1 MPWLAERARAELADI
16 AAAERTRLRQT
27 VGASRADGQVRC
39 ADGQWRRVFCSNDYL
54 GLAGDPRLAAA
65 AAGADASGAR
75 ASQHV
80 CGYHAEQAALEA
92 ELAAVLGVPRVLVG
106 GSGYALNSGA
116 IAVLA
121 GAQDQ
126 IYSDAL
132 NHASLIDGCRLSRAR
147 VQRYAHADL
156 ADLQAHMDSAA
167 RPAAGQLI
175 VTDALF
181 SMDGDVAPL
190 AGLLDLARRRD
201 AALYVDDA
209 HGFGW
214 AGPGG
219 SGHLAA
225 AGLADARVVQLVTFG
240 KALGGYGAALAGEAD
255 IIEWLL
261 QRCRTTM
268 FATALPPAVC
278 AAARAAL
285 RICAGE
291 PEHAA
296 RLRARI
302 ALFRREAAAAGL
314 RLLPSQSPIQ
324 ALLLGAESRALAW
337 QQGLWQRGYWVN
349 AIRPPTVPAGTARLR
364 ITLSAAQ
371 AEADVRG
378 LVAALAEL
386 QAAETALS
394 A

>member
-156 ADLQAHMDSAA
+156 ADLQAHLDSAV
-167 RPAAGQLI
+167 RPPAGQLI

-240 KALGGYGAALAGEAD
+240 KALGGGSGGFTAGRQEIIDILRQRSRPYLFSNTLA
-255 IIEWLL
+255 
-261 QRCRTTM
+261 
-268 FATALPPAVC
+268 PAIC
-278 AAARAAL
+278 AASLKVLDMLESSTVL
-285 RICAGE
+285 RDTLHENTRYFREQMQASGFAV
-291 PEHAA
+291 PEGDHPIVPVMLGDAVVA
-296 RLRARI
+296 QKMSERLLELGIYAIGFFYPVVPQGKARI
-302 ALFRREAAAAGL
+302 RVQISAGHTRDDLDKAVSAFTTAHGELAA
-314 RLLPSQSPIQ
+314 
-324 ALLLGAESRALAW
+324 
-337 QQGLWQRGYWVN
+337 
-349 AIRPPTVPAGTARLR
+349 
-364 ITLSAAQ
+364 
-371 AEADVRG
+371 
-378 LVAALAEL
+378 
-386 QAAETALS
+386 
-394 A
+394 